1 MKVNYNNV
9 LIIVLLSPHAKQVTI
24 AIVWT
29 EWSSHIIIV
38 CTNQHISILI
48 TNKITTY
55 MKDEI
60 EIRPC

>member
-1 MKVNYNNV
+1 MYCSVHI
-9 LIIVLLSPHAKQVTI
+9 LKQVII

-29 EWSSHIIIV
+29 EWSSHIITV